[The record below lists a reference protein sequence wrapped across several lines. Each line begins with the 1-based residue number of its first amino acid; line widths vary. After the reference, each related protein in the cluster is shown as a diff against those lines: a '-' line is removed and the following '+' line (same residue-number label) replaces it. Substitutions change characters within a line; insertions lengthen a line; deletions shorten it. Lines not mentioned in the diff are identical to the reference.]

1 MLRKICALVL
11 AMALLASAF
20 ACTSV
25 QEDSS
30 SETNNTDTSA
40 SSDLQS
46 SGTDASENEDDT
58 ESTEEASGGVLRIVT
73 AGKGS
78 GIGFPAG
85 FTGYYERIYSYP
97 ALESLAR
104 I

>member
-30 SETNNTDTSA
+30 SEVNNTDTSA

-46 SGTDASENEDDT
+46 SGTDASEDEDDT

-73 AGKGS
+73 AGKGPGS
-78 GIGFPAG
+78 DSPPDLPATMRG
-85 FTGYYERIYSYP
+85 STP
-97 ALESLAR
+97 TPP
-104 I
+104 

>member
-30 SETNNTDTSA
+30 SETNNTGNFRLLRSP
-40 SSDLQS
+40 
-46 SGTDASENEDDT
+46 
-58 ESTEEASGGVLRIVT
+58 VLRD
-73 AGKGS
+73 GCQ
-78 GIGFPAG
+78 
-85 FTGYYERIYSYP
+85 
-97 ALESLAR
+97 
-104 I
+104 